1 MTSCNVDK
9 CNFEFGTRGAIQK
22 FSNGPQNGGE
32 YYVGNATS
40 FAGHSVIRTSNPNI
54 DLEALHQSGQTLVL
68 HCNYIRE
75 QAADGQLTPRIVDVV
90 HVHDEDFIDE

>member
-9 CNFEFGTRGAIQK
+9 CNFEFGTRGVIQK

-32 YYVGNATS
+32 YYVGTPSS
-40 FAGHSVIRTSNPNI
+40 FASHSVIRTSNPNI